1 MLELFNRKESI
12 SISIFIMWLINISG
26 FFGIISDQRDFFLS
40 STPFVLAFTLLIL
53 ILNQGFDKKGI
64 LTISLIFLSGL
75 IVEILG
81 ANYSLFFGSYEYGN
95 NLGPKI
101 FNVPIV
107 IGFNWVLLVIITGNL
122 ADKISKNNSILKIFF
137 GSILMVILD
146 LLIEIVAPKIDYW
159 EFDINPVPLSNYL
172 WWFIFSLLFHY
183 IYQNN
188 VQVKEYLLSINILI
202 IHFIF
207 FGMLSLFL

>member
-1 MLELFNRKESI
+1 
-12 SISIFIMWLINISG
+12 MWLINISG